1 MIKICFV
8 CLGNICRSPM
18 AEFVFKKL
26 VHDQGLEQYFTITS
40 LGTSNEEYGNTIHP
54 GTVKELKRHHIPYTM
69 HYAKQLERDDYFKFD
84 YFIGM
89 DLSNVSSMKRL
100 FSWDPL
106 HKVYRFL
113 DFTPLKRDI
122 YDPWYTLDFEST
134 YNDIEMASRYLLQYL
149 LEKENGSF

>member
-69 HYAKQLERDDYFKFD
+69 HYAKQLERDDYFKFE
-84 YFIGM
+84 F
-89 DLSNVSSMKRL
+89 SS
-100 FSWDPL
+100 DPL